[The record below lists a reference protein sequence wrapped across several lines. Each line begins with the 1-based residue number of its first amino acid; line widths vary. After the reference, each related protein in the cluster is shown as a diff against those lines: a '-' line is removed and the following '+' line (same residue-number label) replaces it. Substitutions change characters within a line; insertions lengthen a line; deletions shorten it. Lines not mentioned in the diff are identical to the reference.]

1 MTTQSASEKKE
12 TRFERRTSVPI
23 LESDNLV
30 SKQAKRKTGKAGEE
44 PPQMGRGEREAW
56 PNKGFRAADRLP
68 SLRQCLRSK
77 SDQ

>member
-30 SKQAKRKTGKAGEE
+30 SKQAQRKTGKAAKNHHRWDEGK
-44 PPQMGRGEREAW
+44 ERPW